1 MVSSLWPSIGFF
13 LACVALVLMITGFAT
28 PNWVESEPNAI
39 SLTKL
44 TKVGLW
50 EFCFYQYS
58 DDRGQQ
64 FGYTFTGCFWL
75 FDRRYNPIRDYIAP
89 GWFKT
94 TQALVTT
101 SIVIAFI
108 TTLFVLLALITC
120 VPRNK
125 QKWLYAVITILQY
138 FVGALLISAMILF
151 GTNAATN
158 RAWLNY
164 PERRLLGWSYYLCCT
179 STGIILLAGMCF
191 TVHYLQIR
199 KEIYAAVTYRSYEMT
214 RRNMRGINY

>member
-1 MVSSLWPSIGFF
+1 MVSSLWSGIGFS
-13 LACVALVLMITGFAT
+13 LACVALILMITGFAS

-39 SLTKL
+39 LLTKL

-50 EFCFYQYS
+50 EFCFNQYS

-101 SIVIAFI
+101 SLIIAFI
-108 TTLFVLLALITC
+108 TAFIVLLAIISC
-120 VPRNK
+120 VPREK
-125 QKWLYAVITILQY
+125 HKWLYAVVSLLHY
-138 FVGALLISAMILF
+138 FVGALLIAAMILF

-158 RAWLNY
+158 RAWLRY
-164 PERRLLGWSYYLCCT
+164 PERRLLGWSFYLCCT
-179 STGIILLAGMCF
+179 SAVVILLAGMCF

-199 KEIYAAVTYRSYEMT
+199 KEIYAAVRSKSYAMT
-214 RRNMRGINY
+214 RRSVRGIKY